1 MTDPRLRPGIQSDPG
16 ARERI
21 TSEAE
26 ADALRDAFSFWATG
40 VTVVT
45 VRDESGIHGLTA
57 SAFAPLSL
65 RPPLVLVCIGNDSPA
80 LTHVLDAGRF
90 TVNILADGQKRAA
103 NAFSDR
109 FPVALPAFREGD
121 DAVIEGCLANLVCVV
136 DGDLDGGDHRIVIG
150 RVVSV
155 DGGGE
160 GGPLLHYRRAYRT
173 LD

>member
-1 MTDPRLRPGIQSDPG
+1 MTDPKLRSGIRSDPET
-16 ARERI
+16 REGI
-21 TSEAE
+21 TSGAE

-45 VRDESGIHGLTA
+45 VRDETGIHGLTA
-57 SAFAPLSL
+57 SAFTPLSIQ
-65 RPPLVLVCIGNDSPA
+65 PPLVLVCIGNDSPA
-80 LTHVLDAGRF
+80 LSHIVDAGRF

-136 DGDLDGGDHRIVIG
+136 DRDLDGGDHRIVIG

-155 DGGGE
+155 HRGGE
-160 GGPLLHYRRAYRT
+160 GAPLMHYRRAYRT